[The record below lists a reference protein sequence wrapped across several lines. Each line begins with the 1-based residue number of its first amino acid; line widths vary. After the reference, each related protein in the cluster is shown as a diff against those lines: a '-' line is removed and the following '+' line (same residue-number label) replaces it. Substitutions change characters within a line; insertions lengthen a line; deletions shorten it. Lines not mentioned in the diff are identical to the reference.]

1 MKYSVTVFPWED
13 SLYCLSYFNN
23 RLPVNNMSTIELKP
37 GREKMALNFNPWIF
51 SGAVKSVTGDP
62 VTGEVVE
69 VHDCKGNFIAK
80 GHYSPESKIIV
91 RLLDL
96 GRDSVIDEAWY
107 YEKIK
112 KAAQLRSLIIDE
124 NSDAFRLIYSEGDF
138 IPGLIVDRFGSIAV
152 LQASSAGIDAVKHS
166 LAEILMDMDKG
177 ILSVYEKSDGDGRR
191 MEGLPVSK
199 GLLAGKPV
207 GESAE
212 VIENAFRFSVNLSG
226 QKTGFYSDQRENR
239 MRTARYAGGREVLD
253 ICSYTGGFSIY
264 ALRGGAHHATLV
276 DSSAEALKS
285 AEYNME
291 LNSIDR
297 GDFTLLEGDAFNTL
311 RRLKSEGHRFG
322 LIILDPPKLAP
333 SGRDRE
339 KALRGYKELNLQAM
353 HLLEPGGILST
364 FSCSGHVT
372 APLFREAVTYAAK
385 DAGFN
390 MQILEQLSQAPD
402 HPVRISLPETEYLK
416 GLILRKQ

>member
-1 MKYSVTVFPWED
+1 MKYSVTVFSCKYP
-13 SLYCLSYFNN
+13 LYSLSYFQN
-23 RLPVNNMSTIELKP
+23 RLPVNNMSRIELKP

-62 VTGEVVE
+62 GPGDVVE
-69 VHDCKGNFIAK
+69 VHDSKGNFIAK

-96 GRDSVIDEAWY
+96 DRDSVIDEAWY

-112 KAAQLRSLIIDE
+112 KAAQLRSLLIDE

-138 IPGLIVDRFGSIAV
+138 IPGLIVDRFGSAAV
-152 LQASSAGIDAVKHS
+152 LQASGRGIDAVKHS
-166 LAEILMDMDKG
+166 LAEILMDIDKS
-177 ILSVYEKSDGDGRR
+177 IDSVYEKSDGDGRR

-199 GLLAGKPV
+199 GLLAGKPP
-207 GESAE
+207 GGSIE
-212 VIENAFRFSVNLSG
+212 VIENLIRFSVNLSG

-239 MRTARYAGGREVLD
+239 KRTARYAAGREVLD
-253 ICSYTGGFSIY
+253 VCSYTGGFSIY
-264 ALRGGAHHATLV
+264 ALKNGAAHATLV

-285 AEYNME
+285 AEINMG

-297 GDFTLLEGDAFNTL
+297 GRYTLLEGDAFNTL
-311 RRLKSEGHRFG
+311 RRLRDENRGYG

-333 SGRDRE
+333 SGRDIE
-339 KALRGYKELNLQAM
+339 KAMRGYKDLNLQAM

-372 APLFREAVTYAAK
+372 PPLFREAVTYAAK

-402 HPVRISLPETEYLK
+402 HPVRLSLPETEYLK
-416 GLILRKQ
+416 GLILQKQ